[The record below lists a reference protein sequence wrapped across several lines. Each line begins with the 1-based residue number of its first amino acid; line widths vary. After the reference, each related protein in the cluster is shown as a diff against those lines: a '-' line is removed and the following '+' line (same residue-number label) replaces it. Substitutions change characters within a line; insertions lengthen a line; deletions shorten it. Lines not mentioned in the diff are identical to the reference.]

1 MSHKEAQKTVLH
13 TIEDCEDLLEGAVW
27 LGTGGGGS
35 YQEGIELLSEVINEG
50 RTIEWIN
57 AEHIPDEAWTFTIGL
72 HGSIAPM
79 SAEALD
85 EISAQNLVEVDYEW
99 YLVKAAKELGN
110 ALGRQFGCVVPAEL
124 GPDSVAI
131 PLAVGARMGI
141 SVVDGDY
148 IGRAVPEAGRVDRDQ
163 RVDGYYIGRAVPEEL
178 QSTYCL
184 YGKQSNLF
192 AGVDM
197 WGNSVFVKHAVSI
210 YMLERMAKMLALAS
224 YGNIAVATTPLVAS
238 EMKEIVVRGTLT
250 RCLQIGQSLRKA
262 RAKGIDP
269 IDATLETAQ
278 AWRLFDGTVSAL
290 ETEDRGG
297 YYYGTVEIAGKG
309 KYVGQTL
316 KVWFKNENHISWLN
330 DKPWITSPD
339 LITFLHTKSGKGIYN
354 SALEIGDEITAI
366 GMKGVEAFRSAY
378 GLSLG
383 GPKHFGFD
391 LDYTPIERL
400 VSTR

>member
-1 MSHKEAQKTVLH
+1 MSHKKAQKTVLR
-13 TIEDCEDLLEGAVW
+13 TIEDCEDLLEGALW

-35 YQEGIELLSEVINEG
+35 YQEGIDLLTEVINEG
-50 RTIEWIN
+50 RTIEWID
-57 AEHIPDEAWTFTIGL
+57 AENIPDNTWSFTIGL

-79 SAEALD
+79 SPKSLD
-85 EISAQNLVEVDYEW
+85 EIRAQNLVEVDDEW
-99 YLVKAAKELGN
+99 YLVKAVKELGN
-110 ALGRQFGCVVPAEL
+110 ALGCEFGCVVPAEL

-148 IGRAVPEAGRVDRDQ
+148 IGRAVPE
-163 RVDGYYIGRAVPEEL
+163 EL

-192 AGVDM
+192 AGVDI
-197 WGNSVFVKHAVSI
+197 WGNSVFVKHAVST
-210 YMLERMAKMLALAS
+210 YALERMAKMLAVAS
-224 YGNIAVATTPLVAS
+224 YGNIAVATTPLIAS
-238 EMKEIVVRGTLT
+238 DMKEIVVRGTLT

-262 RAKGIDP
+262 RVKGIDP

-278 AWRLFDGTVSAL
+278 AWRLFDGQISAL

-309 KYVGQTL
+309 NYTGQTL
-316 KVWFKNENHISWLN
+316 RVWFKNENHITWLN

-339 LITFLHTKSGKGIYN
+339 LVTFLYTNCGKGIYN
-354 SALEIGDEITAI
+354 STLEIGDEITAI
-366 GMKGVEAFRSAY
+366 GMKGFEGFRTEY

-383 GPKHFGFD
+383 GPEHFEFD
-391 LDYTPIERL
+391 IDYTPIEHL
-400 VSTR
+400 ISTG